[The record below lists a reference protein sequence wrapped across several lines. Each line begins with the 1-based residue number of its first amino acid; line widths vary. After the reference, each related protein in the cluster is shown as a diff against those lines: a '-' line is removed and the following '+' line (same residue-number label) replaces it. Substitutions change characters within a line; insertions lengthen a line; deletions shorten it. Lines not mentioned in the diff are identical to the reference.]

1 MQFVH
6 LRFADVVVA
15 VAVVVPDAAVYV
27 VVAAFAVVRHLQF
40 VNVIVVVVDAANV
53 VVVGL

>member
-1 MQFVH
+1 LQFVH
-6 LRFADVVVA
+6 LRFADVVVD
-15 VAVVVPDAAVYV
+15 VAVVVPAAAVYV
-27 VVAAFAVVRHLQF
+27 VVAAPAVVRHLQF